1 MDVECVRFHL
11 YLLSVME
18 ANGRTDLLQG
28 YLDSVPV
35 EEKEDGGKTCLG
47 RTVRIWEEIKKDE
60 IEQE

>member
-47 RTVRIWEEIKKDE
+47 RTV
-60 IEQE
+60 